1 MKEVFY
7 FFESRV
13 VYRSFYE
20 TEISMGNTSTGELEV
35 DFLGKSE
42 RILKALVNA
51 GYKVYPVVFL
61 GSDLLG
67 RIYKEY
73 LKKIGCITD
82 YVCQVNEN
90 TDFIFV
96 LEVGG
101 KQQTVYRYVKKKTEA
116 ECRQYRRYC
125 EELFAHCQYS
135 AVLIGGMGQFLDAR
149 SLAERYSEMGD
160 RQVCTMSGTNGLT
173 VVGSKE
179 EISGLVELLRKG

>member
-20 TEISMGNTSTGELEV
+20 AEISMGNTSTGELEV

-42 RILKALVNA
+42 RILRVLVNA
-51 GYKVYPVVFL
+51 GYKVYPVVIL

-67 RIYKEY
+67 GIYKEY

-82 YVCQVNEN
+82 YICQVKEN
-90 TDFIFV
+90 TDFVFV
-96 LEVGG
+96 LEVEG
-101 KQQTVYRYVKKKTEA
+101 KQQTVYRYVKKKSEA

-125 EELFAHCQYS
+125 EELLAHRQYS
-135 AVLIGGMGQFLDAR
+135 AVLTGDMGQVLDAQG
-149 SLAERYSEMGD
+149 LAVRYPERVD
-160 RQVCTMSGTNGLT
+160 RQVYTVPGTDGLT

-179 EISGLVELLRKG
+179 EIRGLAELLRKE